1 MFTEPP
7 EIAPFHFPSNLQE
20 GMRAQVSCSI
30 ISGDFPITIT
40 WRKDGG
46 PLPQE
51 ADVQEQQHQF
61 VSNLMFSDL
70 AARHSGH
77 YTCIASNAAA
87 VANYT
92 AKLIVRGTIS
102 MKISYDVVVGQ
113 L

>member
-7 EIAPFHFPSNLQE
+7 QIAPFQFPNNLQE

-61 VSNLMFSDL
+61 VSNLLFSDL

-92 AKLIVRGTIS
+92 AKLTVRGTS
-102 MKISYDVVVGQ
+102 CQRNTS
-113 L
+113 